1 MGHRKVMPY
10 SPARAIPRRIT
21 IRSWSSLTARNKRG
35 REIRKMHHHLV
46 LESAQCR
53 LAERLHL
60 LSAYDHLQYF
70 RNNDRELPAWQEPNA
85 RTTAKSTRRAYR
97 PRFKSRN
104 RSSYPGNYIYH
115 VFALL
120 AIGCCGR
127 RL

>member
-10 SPARAIPRRIT
+10 SPARAIPRRIA
-21 IRSWSSLTARNKRG
+21 IRRLVLFDRPEQWG

-60 LSAYDHLQYF
+60 RSAYDHLRYF
-70 RNNDRELPAWQEPNA
+70 RNNDRELPAWQEPDP
-85 RTTAKSTRRAYR
+85 RTTAKSGRRAYR

-104 RSSYPGNYIYH
+104 RSSYPGNYICITFSRYWP
-115 VFALL
+115 
-120 AIGCCGR
+120 
-127 RL
+127 